1 MIKFLHASWA
11 YFTLFALIFVI
22 AQHSYNLFSG
32 RKYRL
37 QVEFRLALL
46 GLIFFAVQVVL
57 GIINFLYSDY
67 FHALRNG
74 SFPDVMKNAH
84 SRLAAVEHPAMGII
98 GLLLILYGFRRMFY
112 QIDRK
117 KKYMS
122 IILFYGLALL
132 LVLLRIPW
140 KDRL

>member
-1 MIKFLHASWA
+1 
-11 YFTLFALIFVI
+11 
-22 AQHSYNLFSG
+22 
-32 RKYRL
+32 
-37 QVEFRLALL
+37 
-46 GLIFFAVQVVL
+46 
-57 GIINFLYSDY
+57 
-67 FHALRNG
+67 
-74 SFPDVMKNAH
+74 MKNAH

-98 GLLLILYGFRRMFY
+98 GLLLVLYGFRRMFY